1 MRISLALASRRKTS
15 CVGNTAL
22 KTGSDCSFRVLN
34 SASSPVLT
42 RYTHPSGQPSAVTPA
57 GRCALSCLP
66 RLRFFNGLLMVHLR
80 EKWVTSRSPTL
91 CSTCTST
98 SSRTTVTTITSVWKR
113 W

>member
-1 MRISLALASRRKTS
+1 MRSSLALASRRKTS

-34 SASSPVLT
+34 SASSPVF
-42 RYTHPSGQPSAVTPA
+42 
-57 GRCALSCLP
+57 ALSCLP

-80 EKWVTSRSPTL
+80 EKWVTSLSPTL